1 MSLIP
6 RLWKSA
12 DEQGQGDGV
21 GNGEGASIVKRAKR
35 IESHALVDVKMNSW
49 NPFAVSSAVLLD
61 LSWQGF
67 KIEFVNPAKIKP
79 GARLTMWVPLA
90 SFGILAPAK
99 LKLKIQVKW
108 YDARMLR
115 AGGIFEPESHEQ
127 DYLIQKIIDVL
138 TLRGAPEDAG
148 QFKAPPRAS

>member
-1 MSLIP
+1 MSVFPSIF
-6 RLWKSA
+6 KSP
-12 DEQGQGDGV
+12 DEQGQGGDGSSV
-21 GNGEGASIVKRAKR
+21 VKRAKR
-35 IESHALVDVKMNSW
+35 IESHALVDVKMSFW
-49 NPFAVSSAVLLD
+49 NPLSVASAVLLD

-67 KIEFVNPAKIKP
+67 KLEFVNSVKIKP
-79 GARLTMWVPLA
+79 GTNLTMNIPLA

-148 QFKAPPRAS
+148 QFTQNPRAS

>member
-1 MSLIP
+1 MSVFPNIFRSP
-6 RLWKSA
+6 
-12 DEQGQGDGV
+12 DEQGQGGDG
-21 GNGEGASIVKRAKR
+21 SSSVKRAKR
-35 IESHALVDVKMNSW
+35 IESHALIDVKMSSW
-49 NPFAVSSAVLLD
+49 NPLSVASAVLLD

-67 KIEFVNPAKIKP
+67 KLEFVNSVKIKP
-79 GARLTMWVPLA
+79 GTNLTMNIPLA

-148 QFKAPPRAS
+148 QFKQNPRAS